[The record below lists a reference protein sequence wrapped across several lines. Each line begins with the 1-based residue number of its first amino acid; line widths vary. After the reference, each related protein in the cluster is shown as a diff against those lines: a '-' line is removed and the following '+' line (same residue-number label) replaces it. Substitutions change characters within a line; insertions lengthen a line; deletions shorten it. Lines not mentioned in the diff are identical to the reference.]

1 MTEEQRT
8 NDLIDMF
15 LTPGWQHFIEEF
27 SDVAASLDT
36 LGGISSTKSLYRA
49 KGKLDVLSLLLTYE
63 DVVRL
68 DETDI

>member
-1 MTEEQRT
+1 
-8 NDLIDMF
+8 
-15 LTPGWQHFIEEF
+15 
-27 SDVAASLDT
+27 VAASLDT
-36 LGGISSTKSLYRA
+36 LGGISNTKSLYRA